1 MKKRKK
7 RVKGNKWSLVAVGV
21 GVLLLLVL
29 VYQGYWFI
37 RDFGKNKYAVTVE
50 DYVQPEIKEKIGI
63 LLDVQVDEP
72 KEETLLLKSK
82 SKQTITPEA
91 LEAVKVAGMSV
102 VSEAESTS
110 DGVKIKIKP
119 TSKNMTLKIPVPL
132 AKDTKDKI
140 EIYRDGRKIKTTAVN
155 YKVPQTKKQKNTNTA
170 LSSAN
175 KLYATTG
182 AVKSGAA
189 NYDMFRL
196 PMVSL
201 IASVTTSNKKV
212 VYNGQELIA
221 AIKDTSVDEIEFGAN
236 ISINTS
242 GLPKIN
248 RSLTIDGKNFELST
262 NWTSNSL
269 SVFILEKT
277 KTLNTFI
284 FKNMK
289 LSLKSP
295 AGVIKSDDLY
305 SNDNNWLISIENVS
319 SINVPGT
326 SVGYTRN
333 GSLVN
338 APRASLMLTGEI
350 NWKSDNRDYA
360 PKEAI
365 LIDAT
370 EVLVTDGAKINMEG
384 TSTVFRLY
392 PRDNSINTTFVVEKG
407 SVLNIH
413 SVLKQAIYANVEGSQ
428 NRVYFEARD
437 ENTVIN
443 ATSRGEEVGAVGATI
458 SLCGVSDNRT
468 EATKSY
474 TKVSSGAKLNVHSL
488 GLVGSDK
495 GQPAMI
501 NQVKDSQF
509 YVDGEGSELN
519 LISNGEANNIGAT
532 LRFRLVGGQT
542 FTLKNK
548 GKVTI
553 TKKNGEASAVRMYGT
568 NNNFYVQ
575 SGGNLNIRNGVN
587 SYNPSD
593 GADTGG
599 KQGIQFPV
607 DGSGTSIFS
616 LEDKGSEVYI
626 KAMSG
631 PALWTQSGNLHFL
644 IGKDTI
650 FRAEGQ
656 TRTQQKG
663 IVQSAGKAD
672 FEIDQPRFYD
682 LRNNRPNGGQVFSTG
697 SSSGTF
703 EAKKS
708 YLSLWEIK
716 NKVNLDKDP
725 DVYWAPISYKLTGT
739 NFEKIVSTDFPNEFN
754 TSTYK
759 GADKYA
765 RISGNSSKPVV
776 DELRV
781 PTNADKKIYGH
792 VSVKV
797 GYGEELRDAWE
808 TEVWVT
814 VRIKRDGKTITEK
827 VVPTKGINNN
837 LPGVQQWDE
846 EQARGGIFVLETSD
860 FLRTGDVVEVVGA
873 NRGRKEEAGETEKET
888 ILVKPVTTVDVT
900 PPLKMT
906 VKKDELS
913 SAKDKITNATKQ
925 IKGTIDMYDERD
937 DKLLD
942 EVYIVAKIDNQFAKD
957 AILKVTSDGKTKD
970 DSVVDWTLN
979 LPRYIQANETIEIYA
994 KDVSD
999 IGNLQDKN
1007 QLVTHSQEPNQQWGN
1022 LMPTAIDYDE
1032 YKGYHDAVQSSGKD
1046 ERFKPAVLL
1055 TVEDIVPEGLKIM
1068 SESVTSSTKVTDPKT
1083 NMTVDVT
1090 RIGSRLTYTGK
1101 IRSADSDPD
1110 SKKIIKAVMAQVTI
1124 PEELN
1129 ADALTYSFKKKKITD
1144 SEDKA
1149 SELKV
1154 EYDEVSRI
1162 LSNEKGKVNLRVDD
1176 EIIFTFSSTVANTS
1190 EGVSTFD
1197 TVVKV
1202 QGLSTDEEPFVAGD
1216 FIPENQR
1223 ILTAEVAMR
1232 NPMPKNDDKDSDEPD
1247 PVIEDGN
1254 AYVRL
1259 AVVNKRLTVYHRNVN
1274 KIDIKIDGDLYKTY
1288 TMPLATAE
1296 KSFLVDMPLDQHRRN
1311 ITADYYYPDP
1321 NGSGNMLKGVAT
1333 WNKGKWD
1340 PEVNEALNE

>member
-1 MKKRKK
+1 MKK
-7 RVKGNKWSLVAVGV
+7 RVKGNKWSLVAVGI

-50 DYVQPEIKEKIGI
+50 DYVQPEIKEKIGV
-63 LLDVQVDEP
+63 LLEVQVEEP

-82 SKQTITPEA
+82 SKQTITPES
-91 LEAVKVAGMSV
+91 LEAVKVAGMSI
-102 VSEAESTS
+102 VSDAESTS

-170 LSSAN
+170 LSSAS

-182 AVKSGAA
+182 AVRSEAA

-201 IASVTTSNKKV
+201 IEAVTTSNKKV
-212 VYNGQELIA
+212 VSNEQELIA
-221 AIKDTSVDEIEFGAN
+221 AMKDTAVDEIEFGADIQVN
-236 ISINTS
+236 NGSA
-242 GLPKIN
+242 LPKIN
-248 RSLTIDGKNFELST
+248 RSLTIDGKNFKLST
-262 NWTSNSL
+262 GWTSNSL
-269 SVFILEKT
+269 GVFILEKT

-284 FKNMK
+284 FRNMK
-289 LSLKSP
+289 LFLRSP
-295 AGVIKSDDLY
+295 AGLIKSDDLY

-319 SINVPGT
+319 SVNVRTGT
-326 SVGYTRN
+326 NSRN
-333 GSLVN
+333 GSLVKT
-338 APRASLMLTGEI
+338 PRASLMLTGEI
-350 NWKSDNRDYA
+350 DWKSDNLDSA
-360 PKEAI
+360 SKEAI

-384 TSTVFRLY
+384 TDTVFRLY
-392 PRDNSINTTFVVEKG
+392 PRDNSINTTFVAEKG

-413 SVLKQAIYANVEGSQ
+413 SVLKQAIYANVEGSR

-437 ENTVIN
+437 EKTVIN
-443 ATSRGEEVGAVGATI
+443 ATSRGNETGAVGATI
-458 SLCGVSDNRT
+458 SLCGASNNQA

-474 TKVSSGAKLNVHSL
+474 TKVSSGAKINVHSL
-488 GLVGSDK
+488 GLVG
-495 GQPAMI
+495 GNQAQPAMI
-501 NQVKDSQF
+501 SQITDSHF
-509 YVDGEGSELN
+509 YVDGNGSELN
-519 LISNGEANNIGAT
+519 LVSNGEGNNIGAV

-553 TKKNGEASAVRMYGT
+553 TKNSGEASAVRMYGS

-575 SGGNLNIRNGVN
+575 SGGNLKIHNAAPSTNA
-587 SYNPSD
+587 SD

-599 KQGIQFPV
+599 RQGIQFPV
-607 DGSGTSIFS
+607 DGSGTSTFS

-626 KAMSG
+626 KADYG
-631 PALWTQSGNLHFL
+631 PALWNQSGNLRFL

-656 TRTQQKG
+656 TRTQSNG
-663 IVQSAGKAD
+663 IVQSASKAS

-697 SSSGTF
+697 SNSGTF

-716 NKVNLDKDP
+716 NNVNLDRDP
-725 DVYWAPISYKLTGT
+725 DAYWAPISYKLTGS
-739 NFEKIVSTDFPNEFN
+739 NFEKIVSTDYPNEFN

-759 GADKYA
+759 GANKYA
-765 RISGNSSKPVV
+765 RISGNSSAPAV

-808 TEVWVT
+808 DEVWVT
-814 VRIKRDGKTITEK
+814 IRIKREGKTITEK

-837 LPGVQQWDE
+837 LPGVQQWDDE
-846 EQARGGIFVLETSD
+846 KARGGIFVLETSD

-873 NRGRKEEAGETEKET
+873 NRGRKEEAGETEKES

-913 SAKDKITNATKQ
+913 SAMDKITNATKQ

-942 EVYIVAKIDNQFAKD
+942 EVYIVVKINDQFAKD
-957 AILKVTSDGKTKD
+957 AVLKVTSDGKTKE
-970 DSVVDWTLN
+970 DSVVNWTLN
-979 LPRYIQANETIEIYA
+979 LPRYIQADETIEIYA

-999 IGNLQDKN
+999 VGDLQDKN
-1007 QLVTHSQEPNQQWGN
+1007 QLLTHSQEPNEQWGN
-1022 LMPTAIDYDE
+1022 LMPTSIDYDE
-1032 YKGYHDAVQSSGKD
+1032 YKGYHDAVKSSKKD
-1046 ERFKPAVLL
+1046 ERFKPAVRL

-1068 SESVTSSTKVTDPKT
+1068 PESVTSSTKVTDPQT
-1083 NMTVDVT
+1083 NMTVDIT

-1101 IRSADSDPD
+1101 IRSADSDPN
-1110 SKKIIKAVMAQVTI
+1110 SKKIIKDVMAQVAI
-1124 PEELN
+1124 PKELN

-1144 SEDKA
+1144 SEDTAK
-1149 SELKV
+1149 ELEV
-1154 EYDEVSRI
+1154 DYDEASRI
-1162 LSNEKGKVNLRVDD
+1162 LSNKKEKVNLHVDD
-1176 EIIFTFSSTVANTS
+1176 EIIFTFSSTVANIS

-1197 TVVKV
+1197 VVVKA
-1202 QGLSTDEEPFVAGD
+1202 QGLSPDEEPFVAGD

-1223 ILTAEVAMR
+1223 ILTAEAAMR
-1232 NPMPKNDDKDSDEPD
+1232 NPMPKNNDENSEDPD

-1321 NGSGNMLKGVAT
+1321 SDSGNMLKGIAT

-1340 PEVNEALNE
+1340 PKVNEALDE